1 MNNCLY
7 RLLVSLISLLM
18 ALDASAYFVEN
29 GLYYDYAQNSTSNE
43 VSVISLDRIT
53 LRLYTGDIVVPE
65 SVVHDGVNY
74 TVTGIGPYAFA
85 STTVTSLKLPKTIR
99 AIDEYA
105 FYKCNQLKSVELS
118 DGLETIGSCAF
129 EFSDI
134 RNIRIPG
141 TVKSIASDAFKYCGL
156 ETIDMGEYL
165 VEVISKEMFLG
176 CSNLRSIK
184 IPKSLTTIEKEA
196 FRGCSSLESIDFP
209 ENLSQIGDYSFSG
222 CTSLQSITI
231 SDSNTFISMGY
242 MSFDK
247 CSNLKTIQSK
257 SEIPRCYFFGS
268 GLSSPLT
275 IYVPYGCKDYY
286 QDMGVECDVV
296 EVPGTVS
303 LIITSSGNGS
313 VSYGGTSIR
322 SGNNTFSVTQGTD
335 VTVLFYPDNCY
346 RIKSVKINKTDV
358 TSKVSNNSYTIS
370 SISANTTLEVEFEA
384 IPIPTYTLSVKATG
398 NGSATYD
405 GTTAKNNTQT
415 FTLNEGTSAT
425 ITFTPDNGYR
435 IKSVKVNSTDVTS
448 KVLNNSYTISSIS
461 ANTTVEVEFEAIPIP
476 TYTLSIKAT
485 GNGSATY
492 NGTTAKNSTKTFT
505 LNEGTSA
512 TITFSP
518 DNGYRIKN
526 VKVNSTDVTSSVS
539 NNQYTVSNIKANT
552 TVEVEFEAIPIPTY
566 TLSIKATGN
575 GSATCNGTTAKN
587 NTKTFTLNEGTSA
600 TITFSPD
607 NGYRIKS
614 VKVNSTDVTSSVS
627 NNQYTVSNIKA
638 NTTVEVVFE
647 AIPVTTYTLSIKAT
661 GNGSATYDGTTAKN
675 GTKSFAVNEGT
686 SATITFTP
694 DNGYRIKSV
703 KVNSTDVTSSVS
715 INQYTVSSIK
725 ANTTVEVVFEAIPV
739 TTYTLSI
746 KATGNGSATYDGT
759 TAKNN
764 TKSFTLNEGSNATI
778 TFTPDNGY
786 RIKSV
791 KVNSKDV
798 TSSVS
803 NNQYTVSSIK
813 ANTTVE
819 VVFEAIPVTTYTLS
833 IKATGNGSATY
844 DGTTAKNNTKS
855 FTLNEGS
862 NATITF
868 TPDNG
873 YRIKSVK
880 VNSTD
885 VTSSVSNNQY
895 TVSNIKANT
904 TLEVEFEA
912 IPIPTYTLSVKATGN
927 GSATYNGTTA
937 KNNTQSFTLNEGT
950 SATIT
955 FSPDN
960 GYRIKSVKVN
970 NTDVT
975 SSVSNNSY
983 TVSSIKANTT
993 VEVVFEA
1000 IPITTY
1006 TLSIKATGNG
1016 SATYDGTTAKN
1027 STKSFTL
1034 SEGTSATITFIPDN
1048 GYRIKSVKV
1057 NSTDVTS
1064 SVSNNQ
1070 YTVSKIK
1077 ANTTVEVEFEAI
1089 PITTYTLSIK
1099 ATGNGSASYDGT
1111 TAKNNTKSFTVNE
1124 GANATITFSPDNG
1137 YRIKSVK
1144 VNSTDVTSSV
1154 SNNQYTVSNI
1164 KANTTVEV
1172 EFEAIPVTTYTL
1184 SIKATGNGSATY
1196 DGTTAKNNT
1205 KSFTLDEGTS
1215 ATITFAPD
1223 NGHRIKSVKVNSTD
1237 VTSSVSNNQYT
1248 VSNIKA
1254 NTSVEVE
1261 FETIPVTTYT
1271 LSVKATG
1278 NGSATYN
1285 GTTAK
1290 NNTQTFTLNEGTSAT
1305 ITFSPDNGYRIKSV
1319 KVNSTDV
1326 TSSVSNNQY
1335 TVSNIKAKTTVEVEF
1350 EAIPVVI
1357 NTYTLSV
1364 KATGN
1369 GSATYNGTTAKNDT
1383 KTFTLN
1389 EGTSAT
1395 ISFAPDNGYRIKSVK
1410 VNSTDVTSSV
1420 SNSNYTVSNIKA
1432 NTTVEVEFEAIP
1444 VTTYTLSI
1452 KATGS
1457 GSATYDGTTAKNN
1470 TQTFTLNEGTS
1481 ATITFSPDNGC
1492 RIKSVKVNSTDVTA
1506 NVSYS
1511 QYTVSNISTD
1521 ITVEVEFEAIPVNT
1535 YILKYVVDDETYKT
1549 YELSEGAAI
1558 TPEAE
1563 PTKEGYTFSGWS
1575 EIPATMPAEDVTITG
1590 SFTKNE
1596 PEIKTYALSIR
1607 AIGSGS
1613 ASYSG
1618 TTIINSTRTF
1628 TVNEGTSATITFS
1641 PDNGYRIKSVTENGT
1656 DVTLSVSF
1664 SQYTINNISANTTI
1678 EVEFEAIPVNT
1689 YTLKYVVDGETYKTY
1704 ELKEGAVILP
1714 EAEPTKEGYTFSGW
1728 SEIPETMPAEDI
1740 TITGTFT
1747 KIESL
1752 MTVDGVNYETVS
1764 FSEHLVVVAEG
1775 DYGPVLEVPETI
1787 TYENE
1792 TWTVMGLKDGALE
1805 NCENL
1810 AAVIWDPSAV
1820 FNARVSNPNL
1830 LLYVKDKSNAS
1841 YGVKNVIVNK
1851 KAESIEL
1858 TDASSGNDFYCPRAF
1873 KAKKISY
1880 SHRYNME
1887 TGLGDSKG
1895 WETIV
1900 LPFDVQK
1907 YTSPKG
1913 EIIPFTK
1920 WANSDS
1926 KKPFWLFEL
1935 TASGYKDVEG
1945 IKANTPYI
1953 ISMPNNPQYQADYV
1967 IIGLVTFSAENAEVK
1982 ASDEM
1987 QSANY
1992 QDRTFVPNYTNKAGE
2007 DCLALNVN
2015 NYYVTNPGTD
2025 IDGSKFIK
2033 GLRAVHPFEAYM
2045 TTTSNT
2051 RSIDVMDGMTTAIR
2065 DIVMTAEGKDIIKV
2079 YDTRGILVKTVKAYD
2094 DLRMGLASGVY
2105 IVNGKKMI
2113 IK

>member
-1 MNNCLY
+1 MC
-7 RLLVSLISLLM
+7 
-18 ALDASAYFVEN
+18 
-29 GLYYDYAQNSTSNE
+29 Q
-43 VSVISLDRIT
+43 T
-53 LRLYTGDIVVPE
+53 LRIEMNYNELGHEETNCTCMKKISIILFVLVLLIALPTHTWAYDVEIDGICYILNNENNTASVTKRTDKGADYSGTISIPE
-65 SVVHDGVNY
+65 TINY
-74 TVTGIGPYAFA
+74 NNIIY
-85 STTVTSLKLPKTIR
+85 SVTSIGREAFLSCSNLGSINIPASVTEIGYGAFDGCSNLTFVYLPFNLNRIGDAAFRNCTSLPSINIPENVSYIGSAAFSSCYSITTMNLPSKLTDILLNTFSNCTNLTSLTIP
-99 AIDEYA
+99 ASVTTIGKMA
-105 FYKCNQLKSVELS
+105 FVGCSSLKSVEIPGSIIVIEDFAFS
-118 DGLETIGSCAF
+118 DCTGLISIVFSEGLITIGEGAF
-129 EFSDI
+129 ANCRGLISVNFPNTLQFLRSSVFSGCNNLTSIVVPGNVTDI
-134 RNIRIPG
+134 PMN
-141 TVKSIASDAFKYCGL
+141 AFK
-156 ETIDMGEYL
+156 
-165 VEVISKEMFLG
+165 S
-176 CSNLRSIK
+176 CSR
-184 IPKSLTTIEKEA
+184 LTT
-196 FRGCSSLESIDFP
+196 
-209 ENLSQIGDYSFSG
+209 LSIGDGVTKIGFHAFSG
-222 CTSLQSITI
+222 CTSLNTVTISNSVSSIDAMAFKDCSSLTSVTIPYNVNMIGGGAFYNCSSLNSVISEIVNPFSIDESVFEGIPSSSELNVPKGTKSKYLQFSGWTKHFGSISGQGDDIVYDIVIKAIGYGSVQYEGSSIRDNSNSFTLKEGSSATITI
-231 SDSNTFISMGY
+231 S
-242 MSFDK
+242 
-247 CSNLKTIQSK
+247 
-257 SEIPRCYFFGS
+257 
-268 GLSSPLT
+268 
-275 IYVPYGCKDYY
+275 
-286 QDMGVECDVV
+286 
-296 EVPGTVS
+296 
-303 LIITSSGNGS
+303 
-313 VSYGGTSIR
+313 
-322 SGNNTFSVTQGTD
+322 
-335 VTVLFYPDNCY
+335 PDNGY
-346 RIKSVKINKTDV
+346 RIKSVKVNSTDV
-358 TSKVSNNSYTIS
+358 TSSVSNNSYTIS

-384 IPIPTYTLSVKATG
+384 IPIPSYTLSVKAIGNGSATYNGTTVKNNTQTFTLNEGTSATITFAPDNGYRIKSVKVNSTDATSSVSNNSYTVSNISSDTTVEIEFEAIPIPTYTLSIKATG

-405 GTTAKNNTQT
+405 GTSAKNNTQT

-425 ITFTPDNGYR
+425 ITFAPDNGYR

-448 KVLNNSYTISSIS
+448 SVSNNSYTISSIS

-485 GNGSATY
+485 GNGSASY
-492 NGTTAKNSTKTFT
+492 NGTTAKNNTQTFT

-512 TITFSP
+512 TITF
-518 DNGYRIKN
+518 
-526 VKVNSTDVTSSVS
+526 
-539 NNQYTVSNIKANT
+539 A
-552 TVEVEFEAIPIPTY
+552 
-566 TLSIKATGN
+566 
-575 GSATCNGTTAKN
+575 
-587 NTKTFTLNEGTSA
+587 
-600 TITFSPD
+600 PD

-627 NNQYTVSNIKA
+627 NNSYTISSISA
-638 NTTVEVVFE
+638 NTT
-647 AIPVTTYTLSIKAT
+647 A
-661 GNGSATYDGTTAKN
+661 
-675 GTKSFAVNEGT
+675 
-686 SATITFTP
+686 
-694 DNGYRIKSV
+694 
-703 KVNSTDVTSSVS
+703 
-715 INQYTVSSIK
+715 
-725 ANTTVEVVFEAIPV
+725 
-739 TTYTLSI
+739 
-746 KATGNGSATYDGT
+746 
-759 TAKNN
+759 
-764 TKSFTLNEGSNATI
+764 
-778 TFTPDNGY
+778 
-786 RIKSV
+786 
-791 KVNSKDV
+791 
-798 TSSVS
+798 
-803 NNQYTVSSIK
+803 
-813 ANTTVE
+813 
-819 VVFEAIPVTTYTLS
+819 
-833 IKATGNGSATY
+833 
-844 DGTTAKNNTKS
+844 
-855 FTLNEGS
+855 
-862 NATITF
+862 
-868 TPDNG
+868 
-873 YRIKSVK
+873 
-880 VNSTD
+880 
-885 VTSSVSNNQY
+885 
-895 TVSNIKANT
+895 
-904 TLEVEFEA
+904 EVEFEA
-912 IPIPTYTLSVKATGN
+912 IPIPTYTLSLKATGN

-1305 ITFSPDNGYRIKSV
+1305 I
-1319 KVNSTDV
+1319 
-1326 TSSVSNNQY
+1326 
-1335 TVSNIKAKTTVEVEF
+1335 
-1350 EAIPVVI
+1350 
-1357 NTYTLSV
+1357 
-1364 KATGN
+1364 
-1369 GSATYNGTTAKNDT
+1369 
-1383 KTFTLN
+1383 
-1389 EGTSAT
+1389 
-1395 ISFAPDNGYRIKSVK
+1395 SFAPDNGYRIKSVK

-1457 GSATYDGTTAKNN
+1457 GSATYDGTTAKNNTQTFTLNEGTSATITFAPDNGYRIKSVKVNSTDVTSSVANNIYTVSNIKANTTVEVEFEAIPVTTYTLSIKATGNGSATYDGTTAKNN

-2065 DIVMTAEGKDIIKV
+2065 DIIIAREGTDDIKV
-2079 YDTRGILVKTVKAYD
+2079 YDTRGILVKTAKTND
-2094 DLRMGLASGVY
+2094 NLREGLAAGVY